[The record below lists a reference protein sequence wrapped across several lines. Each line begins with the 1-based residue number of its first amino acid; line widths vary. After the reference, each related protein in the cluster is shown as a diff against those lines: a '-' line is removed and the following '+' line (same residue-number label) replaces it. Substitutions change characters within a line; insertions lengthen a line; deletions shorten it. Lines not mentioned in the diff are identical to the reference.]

1 MVIIMRTR
9 SLARKLV
16 VALAATAFA
25 ATWLLSAA
33 ASAPSAPEE
42 FDAAAAYKEMKCG
55 MCHSPK
61 AERSFDP
68 SKTDEVLV
76 QAILKG
82 ATGAKP
88 PNMPAY
94 EAKGIDE
101 AKAKAFV
108 AYMKQLRQP

>member
-1 MVIIMRTR
+1 MVITMKTR
-9 SLARKLV
+9 SLARKLAFALSAS
-16 VALAATAFA
+16 ALAAGC
-25 ATWLLSAA
+25 LLPAA
-33 ASAPSAPEE
+33 ASSRSAPEE

-61 AERSFDP
+61 AEKAFDP
-68 SKTDEVLV
+68 SKTDDVLV
-76 QAILKG
+76 QAIIKG

-94 EAKGIDE
+94 ESKGIDE

-108 AYMKQLRQP
+108 VYMRSLRQ